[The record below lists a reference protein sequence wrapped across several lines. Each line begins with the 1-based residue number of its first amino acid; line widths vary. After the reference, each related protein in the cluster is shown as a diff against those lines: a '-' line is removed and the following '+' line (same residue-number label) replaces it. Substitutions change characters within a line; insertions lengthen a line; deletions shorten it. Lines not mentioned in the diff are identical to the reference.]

1 MKGGRGSDVD
11 ACYDH
16 LVYHDLKMTEA
27 NIGCLSAVYLY
38 FCWLASARRL
48 IAPDIV
54 MYIEC
59 SESIH
64 GAGTKQHATI
74 YR

>member
-16 LVYHDLKMTEA
+16 LVYHDLKMTEP

-38 FCWLASARRL
+38 FFWLASAHRL
-48 IAPDIV
+48 VALDIV
-54 MYIEC
+54 IYIEC
-59 SESIH
+59 SESMQ
-64 GAGTKQHATI
+64 GAGTK
-74 YR
+74 